1 MQIRYRIGR
10 SAYLQRLGRG
20 AMPSAPSWSSHPVKK
35 KLSGLVLAV
44 LLAAFAPQGP
54 AAAAAQDDTAKSA
67 PAKGPSG
74 LPLPRFVSL
83 KSNRVNVRKGPGTD
97 YPVAWIFSQAGLPVE
112 VVAEFENWRQ
122 VRDSEGAEG
131 WVFHALL
138 SGRRTALIMPWA
150 KEKQLIVLHSRAA
163 ADSTPV
169 ARVETGVLGNITS
182 CDGEWCE
189 FSVSGY
195 TGYVEQERLWG
206 VYRGER
212 VN

>member
-1 MQIRYRIGR
+1 
-10 SAYLQRLGRG
+10 
-20 AMPSAPSWSSHPVKK
+20 VKI
-35 KLSGLVLAV
+35 KLPGLVLAV
-44 LLAAFAPQGP
+44 LIGAFAPQGP
-54 AAAAAQDDTAKSA
+54 AAAAQDGVAKTA
-67 PAKGPSG
+67 PATGPSG

-112 VVAEFENWRQ
+112 VIAEFENWRQ

-150 KEKQLIVLHSRAA
+150 KEKQLIVLHARAA
-163 ADSTPV
+163 ANSAPV
-169 ARVETGVLGNITS
+169 ARVETGVLGSIST

-189 FSVSGY
+189 FSVNGY
-195 TGYVEQERLWG
+195 SGYVEQERLWG

-212 VN
+212 IN